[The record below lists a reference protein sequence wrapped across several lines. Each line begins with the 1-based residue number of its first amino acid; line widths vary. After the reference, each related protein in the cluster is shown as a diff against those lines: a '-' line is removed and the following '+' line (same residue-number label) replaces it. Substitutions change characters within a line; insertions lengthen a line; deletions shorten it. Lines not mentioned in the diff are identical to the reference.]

1 VFCLFSF
8 RKTNKEAMKEE
19 RLRKM
24 IKSMYQLRSVLRMKH
39 DDDKVFRDKSKTKVL
54 AEVDEIIDRSL
65 EDFYSLRIN

>member
-39 DDDKVFRDKSKTKVL
+39 DDDKVFRDKPKTKVL